1 MRCTASIAQAAP
13 ATCRPRPLTARSVR
27 CLPLRRQLRGS
38 WNGGRPCAHRTDA
51 SSTACWPRANMR
63 SGWCHRPGRVGLLAA
78 GAFCDII
85 ESSAQ
90 PAVGCPRGPS
100 DGHDT
105 QQAEHVFQP
114 APADRPLALPRTAPA
129 TADVSRR
136 RRPRPP
142 SIQRIR
148 LYLTGTTRLA
158 PGSSCFSR
166 VRERRAPTLRAAGS
180 RRQRVPLSP
189 DGPWTPWTVL
199 LHSMLPTPYAV
210 SVHRFRALRGRPE
223 RGRMVT

>member
-1 MRCTASIAQAAP
+1 MERRAQPGGRWSRRAGRHGSRPHGGDGRDRGRHGRFLGVESVRSRRGAVDGCFVRDELRCTASIAQAAP

-27 CLPLRRQLRGS
+27 CLPLRRQLRGT
-38 WNGGRPCAHRTDA
+38 WNGGRPWAHRTDA

-114 APADRPLALPRTAPA
+114 APADRPLALPRTAPVP
-129 TADVSRR
+129 ADVSRR

-148 LYLTGTTRLA
+148 LT
-158 PGSSCFSR
+158 
-166 VRERRAPTLRAAGS
+166 
-180 RRQRVPLSP
+180 
-189 DGPWTPWTVL
+189 
-199 LHSMLPTPYAV
+199 
-210 SVHRFRALRGRPE
+210 
-223 RGRMVT
+223 

>member
-1 MRCTASIAQAAP
+1 
-13 ATCRPRPLTARSVR
+13 
-27 CLPLRRQLRGS
+27 
-38 WNGGRPCAHRTDA
+38 
-51 SSTACWPRANMR
+51 MR

-129 TADVSRR
+129 PADVLRDSPLGRPASPGFANVA
-136 RRPRPP
+136 PRPSGLRGAGGKESLCHP
-142 SIQRIR
+142 TDRGPFCCTPCSPLRMPCLSID
-148 LYLTGTTRLA
+148 
-158 PGSSCFSR
+158 F
-166 VRERRAPTLRAAGS
+166 ERFAAGQS
-180 RRQRVPLSP
+180 VVGWSP
-189 DGPWTPWTVL
+189 EPGL
-199 LHSMLPTPYAV
+199 LTS
-210 SVHRFRALRGRPE
+210 
-223 RGRMVT
+223 